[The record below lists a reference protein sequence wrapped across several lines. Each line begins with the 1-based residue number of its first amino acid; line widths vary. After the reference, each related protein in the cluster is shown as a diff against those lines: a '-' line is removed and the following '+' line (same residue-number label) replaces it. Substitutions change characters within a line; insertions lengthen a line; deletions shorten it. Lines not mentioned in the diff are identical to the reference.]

1 MADEV
6 AKEGPS
12 HEKGQVLAK
21 EADKGG
27 NKEEE
32 IVTDAEDPESA
43 LALNVDGLRFWL
55 KEVLLAGCQ
64 SSCSH
69 C

>member
-1 MADEV
+1 MAEEA

-12 HEKGQVLAK
+12 HEEGQVHAK
-21 EADKGG
+21 EVDKGG
-27 NKEEE
+27 NEEGE
-32 IVTDAEDPESA
+32 VLTDAEDPESA

-55 KEVLLAGCQ
+55 KEVLLADCQ

-69 C
+69 Y